1 MIFINTENLD
11 YFQIFQD
18 SKNVIFKMKALAH
31 CLGNHAITG
40 NLARKEEKKHERTEN
55 VWW

>member
-18 SKNVIFKMKALAH
+18 SKNVIFKMKALA
-31 CLGNHAITG
+31 
-40 NLARKEEKKHERTEN
+40 
-55 VWW
+55 